1 MDGERDQEVVFKDTQ
16 EESALPTPVTTV
28 DMDVIIRGWEDKFAK
43 LTECLREVQLA
54 SERTGSDVCL
64 INQEARAQGQEQD
77 RRLGIMQEGLTDFLR
92 RFENFQTT
100 PHVDVLRASTPQRRF
115 PDFGFETSP
124 VGRDEVSHPGSNT
137 LPHTRGART
146 ADQADSMETHMGS
159 ARSTLPH
166 IRSARTEDQED
177 VQYTRNT
184 LPHIMSART
193 GDHEEIRNT
202 LPHNSSARTGEH
214 VVFRDTHIRDED
226 DAFGDTRI
234 RDQDDIR
241 DARTQE
247 YSDERITRSRDLRY
261 RLDERPTHEDD
272 KRNSAEIQQNS
283 FHPGN
288 NTSLSRSSSS
298 PKVPTFDG
306 TNTAQFRPWIIQ
318 FEAIARHQG
327 WTAGERVVRLVSSL
341 TGPAANLLI
350 GMTLGQLDNYNF
362 LRTRLSRRYDPPER
376 EEAHRAELRARTR
389 RRNESADEFA
399 ENIKNLA
406 QRAYPLADQN
416 MLDNLVVERFREGHG
431 NEELKKHLCLYPST
445 GLQDLIG
452 ACVRFETHVETGL
465 HARKSNEG
473 LYTVQSGNRNELTLE
488 EVTRA
493 ARRLGFGL
501 RPWIVRQ
508 QNSRGFSNNSP
519 GRNPNNSDQQQSPKF
534 NQGTNGNA
542 RTPNPTR
549 RQTPVRDIMCWT
561 CGKSG
566 HYAFDCKSGGT
577 KLAFAPKAVR
587 MNFVQQIAAQVQ
599 GYCEE
604 EQNPRSG
611 NE

>member
-1 MDGERDQEVVFKDTQ
+1 MENGEDKEVVFRNEDHEREDEPEIK
-16 EESALPTPVTTV
+16 ESAPPTPITHC
-28 DMDVIIRGWEDKFAK
+28 DMDIIIRGWEEKFMK
-43 LTECLREVQLA
+43 MMECLREVQMT
-54 SERTGSDVCL
+54 SERASSDMCL
-64 INQEARAQGQEQD
+64 VSQEARAQGQEHE
-77 RRLGIMQEGLTDFLR
+77 RRLADFLR
-92 RFENFQTT
+92 KVENARIPTT
-100 PHVDVLRASTPQRRF
+100 PHVNALRASTPRIC
-115 PDFGFETSP
+115 PEFGYNTSP
-124 VGRDEVSHPGSNT
+124 VGRDEVSHPELNT
-137 LPHTRGART
+137 LPHTRSART
-146 ADQADSMETHMGS
+146 EDQPDSMETHMGS
-159 ARSTLPH
+159 AHSTL
-166 IRSARTEDQED
+166 RTSGVRAQGITTTLSG
-177 VQYTRNT
+177 TRAT
-184 LPHIMSART
+184 RCRT
-193 GDHEEIRNT
+193 
-202 LPHNSSARTGEH
+202 P
-214 VVFRDTHIRDED
+214 VVR
-226 DAFGDTRI
+226 AQGNNLC
-234 RDQDDIR
+234 
-241 DARTQE
+241 
-247 YSDERITRSRDLRY
+247 SGTRSPGNTTTLSGTRAPGNTATTETRAVETYNFVWMNNLHTKMTGGTVGIFNISY
-261 RLDERPTHEDD
+261 
-272 KRNSAEIQQNS
+272 
-283 FHPGN
+283 HPGN
-288 NTSLSRSSSS
+288 TSSFAHQSSS

-452 ACVRFETHVETGL
+452 ACMRFETHVELGL

-493 ARRLGFGL
+493 ARRLGFEL

-508 QNSRGFSNNSP
+508 QNSRGFSNTSPARNQNS
-519 GRNPNNSDQQQSPKF
+519 GEQQQSPKP
-534 NQGTNGNA
+534 NQSGNGSA
-542 RTPNPTR
+542 RTQNPLR
-549 RQTPVRDIMCWT
+549 RQTPVGDVKCWT
-561 CGKSG
+561 CGKTG
-566 HYAFDCKSGGT
+566 HYAYDCKSSGP
-577 KLAFAPKAVR
+577 KFAFAPKALK
-587 MNFVQQIAAQVQ
+587 MNFLQQIADQVQ
-599 GYCEE
+599 EYSEE
-604 EQNPRSG
+604 QQNPRSG
-611 NE
+611 ND